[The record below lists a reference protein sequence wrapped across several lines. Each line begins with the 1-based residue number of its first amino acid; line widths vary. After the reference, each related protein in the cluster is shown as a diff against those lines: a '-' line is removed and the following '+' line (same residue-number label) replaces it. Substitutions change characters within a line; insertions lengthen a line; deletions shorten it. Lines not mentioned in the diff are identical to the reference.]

1 MSTPLVSICLP
12 NLNTLRFLPERM
24 ETIFQQTYDHWEL
37 IVSDNYSDDGAWE
50 FFRDVA
56 KTDRRVF
63 IQQAPREGMYANW
76 NQCIRRARG
85 EFIYIAT
92 SDDTMPPHCLA
103 KLASALTNH
112 PECDIAH
119 CRLRAVDVNG
129 NEVEETVLWWS
140 ESSAFAQSSG
150 PLMHQP
156 HVRRAPFDGLLHL
169 LGGSVY
175 VSITQLLIRRKLFET
190 IGTFETRWGS
200 VGDFNWDMRASL
212 VANTVHVPDTWG
224 GWRVHP
230 TQATAG
236 IGLGSTR
243 HAEQIEQMIDHAI
256 DVSKD
261 FLPPVVRQRLLTE
274 WNHEAKQRRAFTRGV
289 DARYRNALSRRAY
302 IARKLIAASA
312 PARDYLKWWL
322 RGVSPSD
329 WVRACLSEAGENN
342 LLQPVGEQSTRTES
356 TRNLTMAQ
364 DNHHLSG
371 VVTQLRPTSSSR
383 NSRVC

>member
-1 MSTPLVSICLP
+1 VSAPLVSICLP
-12 NLNTLRFLPERM
+12 NLNTVRFLPERM
-24 ETIFQQTYDHWEL
+24 ETILQQTYTNWEL

-50 FFRDVA
+50 FFQEVA
-56 KTDRRVF
+56 KTDGRVF

-92 SDDTMPPHCLA
+92 SDDTMPADCLQ
-103 KLASALTNH
+103 KLASALTDR
-112 PECDIAH
+112 PDCDIAH
-119 CRLRAVDVNG
+119 CRLRAVDGNG
-129 NEVEETVLWWS
+129 DDVEETFRWWS

-150 PLMHQP
+150 PLMSQP

-175 VSITQLLIRRKLFET
+175 VSVTQLLIRRNLFET

-236 IGLGSTR
+236 IGLGSSQHT
-243 HAEQIEQMIDHAI
+243 AQIEQMIDHAI

-261 FLPPVVRQRLLTE
+261 LLAPAVRQRLLTE
-274 WNHEAKQRRAFTRGV
+274 WNHEAKQRRAFSRGV

-302 IARKLIAASA
+302 IAGKLIAASG
-312 PARDYLKWWL
+312 PARDYVKWWL
-322 RGVSPSD
+322 CGGSPSD
-329 WVRACLSEAGENN
+329 WVRARLNDVGEDN
-342 LLQPVGEQSTRTES
+342 LLQPIGEQSDDSVAMHVRE
-356 TRNLTMAQ
+356 LTA
-364 DNHHLSG
+364 
-371 VVTQLRPTSSSR
+371 
-383 NSRVC
+383 